1 MLNAVQ
7 AERGGRADADRRKR
21 MFTMVQAF
29 GKTNVK
35 APSTAEAPGRN
46 GYYNSSTLR
55 CQPVAYFSLRYIN
68 K

>member
-7 AERGGRADADRRKR
+7 AGRGGRGDADRRNR
-21 MFTMVQAF
+21 MFTMVQAS

-35 APSTAEAPGRN
+35 APSTAEAPGRK

-55 CQPVAYFSLRYIN
+55 CQPVAYFSPRYIN